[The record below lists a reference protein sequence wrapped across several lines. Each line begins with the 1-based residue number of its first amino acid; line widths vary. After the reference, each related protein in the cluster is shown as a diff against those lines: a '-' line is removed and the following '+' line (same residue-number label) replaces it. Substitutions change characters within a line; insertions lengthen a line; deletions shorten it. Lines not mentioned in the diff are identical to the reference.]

1 MLPDYFKI
9 LEIPQDASEMEI
21 KLGYRKKSRE
31 LHPSENKSPDA
42 LDKFILVNEAYE
54 ILIHKN
60 THEIYL
66 EDLNTNEDPLKS
78 EVYYY
83 WINSA
88 RTRAAKHAALTMKD
102 FLNTPFYRETHML
115 GNSTL
120 IFFLILGLVMLL
132 APFAVILL
140 AGEDKLGVIGILAVL
155 FIAWPMGLYFFVQA
169 SVGFQS
175 MKKYMT

>member
-1 MLPDYFKI
+1 MLPDYFKT

-21 KLGYRKKSRE
+21 KRAYRKKSRDF
-31 LHPSENKSPDA
+31 HPSDNKAPDA

-66 EDLNTNEDPLKS
+66 EDLNTGQDPLKS

-88 RTRAAKHAALTMKD
+88 RTRAAQHAALSMKE
-102 FLNTPFYRETHML
+102 FLNTPFYRETHMW
-115 GNSTL
+115 SYPTL
-120 IFFLILGLVMLL
+120 VIFLIIGLVLLL
-132 APFAVILL
+132 APFPVILW
-140 AGEDKLGVIGILAVL
+140 AGEEKLGVVGVL
-155 FIAWPMGLYFFVQA
+155 MVIFLAWPLGLYFFVQA
-169 SVGFQS
+169 ASGFQS
-175 MKKYMT
+175 MRKYMR

>member
-21 KLGYRKKSRE
+21 KRAYRKKARDF
-31 LHPSENKSPDA
+31 HPSQNKTPNA

-66 EDLNTNEDPLKS
+66 EDYNTAHDPLKS

-83 WINSA
+83 WINAA
-88 RTRAAKHAALTMKD
+88 RTRAAQHAGLSMKE
-102 FLNTPFYRETHML
+102 FLNNKFYKNTHMYSYPSL
-115 GNSTL
+115 VV
-120 IFFLILGLVMLL
+120 FLIVGILL
-132 APFAVILL
+132 LIAPFITVLMAQDRFGVFGVLAVI
-140 AGEDKLGVIGILAVL
+140 
-155 FIAWPMGLYFFVQA
+155 FIAWPLGLYFFVQA
-169 SVGFQS
+169 ATGFQS
-175 MKKYMT
+175 MRKYMH

>member
-21 KLGYRKKSRE
+21 KRAYRKQAR
-31 LHPSENKSPDA
+31 LFHPSENKASDT

-83 WINSA
+83 WINAA
-88 RTRAAKHAALTMKD
+88 RTRAAQHAALSMKE
-102 FLNTPFYRETHML
+102 FLNTPFYRDTHMWGYPSL
-115 GNSTL
+115 VM
-120 IFFLILGLVMLL
+120 FLVLGLLLLL

-140 AGEDKLGVIGILAVL
+140 AQDKLGVVGVLAVIFL
-155 FIAWPMGLYFFVQA
+155 AWPLGLYFFVQA
-169 SVGFQS
+169 ASGFQS
-175 MKKYMT
+175 MTKYMG